1 MMIPDTQKLL
11 RCELE
16 SLKNQ
21 LQAQT
26 KVSLLSQPCAQQPL
40 SLPHPPPA
48 SRHDLFPHRLLS
60 S

>member
-26 KVSLLSQPCAQQPL
+26 KVSLLSQFCVP
-40 SLPHPPPA
+40 
-48 SRHDLFPHRLLS
+48 S
-60 S
+60 SSHSCLQA